1 MAATVT
7 VGARPLLAGLPD
19 EIVVW
24 EILLRLLPK
33 YLLRCRAVCRA
44 WRTVTSARDFLL
56 AHHGH
61 QPSLPIFSG
70 DEAWIHGVH
79 HHNMLAFD
87 HRAATDDDQLHAVAR
102 LDEAFQP
109 VAACDG
115 LLVLFKLSTLGSA
128 GSCPSI
134 CNPATRQHALFGLHY
149 DFGVMGM
156 YLHRPTGEAASTVC
170 CCSGRGVKQQIFWY
184 KMTKLAATSSCWAP
198 TSRRGTSGG
207 RRWRL

>member
-1 MAATVT
+1 M
-7 VGARPLLAGLPD
+7 
-19 EIVVW
+19 
-24 EILLRLLPK
+24 
-33 YLLRCRAVCRA
+33 
-44 WRTVTSARDFLL
+44 
-56 AHHGH
+56 AHHDR
-61 QPSLPIFSG
+61 QSSIPIFSG
-70 DEAWIHGVH
+70 DDAWILSVH
-79 HHNMLAFD
+79 YHNILAFD
-87 HRAATDDDQLHAVAR
+87 HRATTDDDQLHAVAR